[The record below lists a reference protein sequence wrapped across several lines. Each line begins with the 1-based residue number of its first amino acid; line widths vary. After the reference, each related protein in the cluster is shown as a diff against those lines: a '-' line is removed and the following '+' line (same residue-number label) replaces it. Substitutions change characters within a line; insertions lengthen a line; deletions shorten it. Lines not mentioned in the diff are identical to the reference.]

1 MKTRI
6 LYVNT
11 MKIKLVLLVIS
22 MFKIVKKGF
31 SVTVVNSGL
40 TENVPDWLR
49 RNIRKE
55 ILRKKRFS
63 TLRRAQNTS
72 FHSIKSIIHN

>member
-1 MKTRI
+1 MKRRI

-11 MKIKLVLLVIS
+11 VKTKRVSLVIS
-22 MFKIVKKGF
+22 MFMIAKKGF

-49 RNIRKE
+49 RNIRKQ

-63 TLRRAQNTS
+63 TVRRAQNTS